1 MNSPLSESEVVRRD
15 TLVNRMLQSASGVFD
30 IFSIH
35 IGDRL
40 GFYQAL
46 TSAGALTAAELA
58 ARVGAHERYV
68 REWLSAQAASG
79 FVDYDTEA
87 GTFSLSPEMLTETP
101 AEHRRH
107 EQEDADAN
115 RRLAQQAAR
124 QAGLEFEVVDAEH
137 DHLGAAV
144 VQAAK
149 ARGCDLVVMPAHE
162 RHGLLGATSLD
173 SETVRLLTRS
183 EIPVLVLH

>member
-1 MNSPLSESEVVRRD
+1 MYRHILIPSDHSAAGMHAVEHGVALAKILGAKL
-15 TLVNRMLQSASGVFD
+15 TMLNVTQPF
-30 IFSIH
+30 H
-35 IGDRL
+35 
-40 GFYQAL
+40 
-46 TSAGALTAAELA
+46 
-58 ARVGAHERYV
+58 
-68 REWLSAQAASG
+68 
-79 FVDYDTEA
+79 
-87 GTFSLSPEMLTETP
+87 TFSLSPEMLTETP

-107 EQEDADAN
+107 ESEEAEAN

-137 DHLGAAV
+137 DHLGEAV

-173 SETVRLLTRS
+173 SETVRLLTRA